1 MKISIAT
8 CGTERNIKCEI
19 RYVNDDYVIS
29 MAGILFV
36 KQQPIY
42 SLGFYEEKALRNT
55 LRQIKNK
62 EIVKQVKKQFKLK

>member
-42 SLGFYEEKALRNT
+42 GLGFYEEKALRNA
-55 LRQIKNK
+55 LKQIKNK
-62 EIVKQVKKQFKLK
+62 EIVKQIKKQFKLK